1 MNNLEFASFGKRF
14 AALLLDIVIII
25 LINYVLSAVLLAPFG
40 GLTGIMGFND
50 FQFGENIVKG
60 AAVGIGAVMVF
71 FLSILAGFLVA
82 FLYDFILV
90 ASPLHAT
97 LGKKLLKI
105 EVLKSNG
112 ETLSIFSAF
121 LRSLM
126 KFITGFIFFFLWLI
140 CLFTNK
146 KQNLHDL
153 IADGPII
160 LKFFLRVKY
169 DFGQGIQMVAYDFS
183 DAVAIPIPRFLHIRQ
198 VNRFLLPNHS
208 ISRWDC

>member
-14 AALLLDIVIII
+14 VALILDIVFII
-25 LINYVLSAVLLAPFG
+25 LINYVLTAVLLAPFG
-40 GLTGIMGFND
+40 GLTGVMGLND
-50 FQFGENIVKG
+50 FQYGENIVKG

-105 EVLKSNG
+105 QVLKSNG
-112 ETLSIFSAF
+112 QPLNIFSAF
-121 LRSLM
+121 FRSLM
-126 KFITGFIFFFLWLI
+126 KFITGYVFFFLWLI
-140 CLFTNK
+140 CLFTSK

-153 IADGPII
+153 I
-160 LKFFLRVKY
+160 V
-169 DFGQGIQMVAYDFS
+169 
-183 DAVAIPIPRFLHIRQ
+183 DAVV
-198 VNRFLLPNHS
+198 VNKN
-208 ISRWDC
+208 

>member
-14 AALLLDIVIII
+14 AALLLDVVFII
-25 LINYVLSAVLLAPFG
+25 LINYILSAVLLAPFG
-40 GLTGIMGFND
+40 GLTGIMGLND

-105 EVLKSNG
+105 EVLKSDGQPLN
-112 ETLSIFSAF
+112 IFSAF

-126 KFITGFIFFFLWLI
+126 KFITGYIFFFLWLI

-153 IADGPII
+153 II
-160 LKFFLRVKY
+160 
-169 DFGQGIQMVAYDFS
+169 
-183 DAVAIPIPRFLHIRQ
+183 DAVV
-198 VNRFLLPNHS
+198 VNKN
-208 ISRWDC
+208 